1 MRSLYLINDAVKA
14 VMSQT
19 DYTKIRLISA
29 GVKLFGRSELAGSRR
44 NTDDDSGLPK
54 YQFRVLNE
62 GLSAALPYIDQSTFL
77 EGDSAVLG
85 ILLKDY
91 YPLCGSFPEP
101 FKIAVEAR
109 RKDVVL

>member
-1 MRSLYLINDAVKA
+1 
-14 VMSQT
+14 MSQT

-44 NTDDDSGLPK
+44 NPNDDSGLPK

-77 EGDSAVLG
+77 EGDSAVLS

-91 YPLCGSFPEP
+91 YPLCGSFPEL
-101 FKIAVEAR
+101 FKTAVEAR
-109 RKDVVL
+109 RKDVAP